1 MRTALAWVL
10 MVLLFGVS
18 AIGAVNGYAKRAA
31 APPPATAEKEPFVV
45 TFMIHVHD
53 KDTVVEIESKA
64 GRVQKFRGDQEA
76 KIKEALDEGDHYIDI
91 LEYRDQKLKK
101 VIFKQKVKEGRD
113 A

>member
-1 MRTALAWVL
+1 MTGMKPGSNSQTTEEGFKMRLL
-10 MVLLFGVS
+10 MMIA
-18 AIGAVNGYAKRAA
+18 AIMLMAA
-31 APPPATAEKEPFVV
+31 APPKEDFVV

-64 GRVQKFRGDQEA
+64 GKVQKFRGDQEE
-76 KIKEALDEGDHYIDI
+76 KIKEALNEGDHYIDI
-91 LEYRDQKLKK
+91 LDYRDQKLRK